1 MELTSVDYFNQH
13 DELEKQSKIDAGK
26 LYDIEQEILFVQKE
40 ILKLQLKKKD
50 LEIAK
55 GPLAFTVRMQDKD
68 LRILK
73 SAGFKARNSGL

>member
-1 MELTSVDYFNQH
+1 MEKTAAELFNEY
-13 DELEKQSKIDAGK
+13 DELEKQSKVDEKVLHDA
-26 LYDIEQEILFVQKE
+26 EQEILYVQKE

-55 GPLAFTVRMQDKD
+55 GPLAFKVKMQNTD
-68 LRILK
+68 LRLLK